1 MNTHKINAA
10 LFHAEKYAH
19 DAALTTEQIEDR
31 REFGRN
37 LLSALDKAVAM
48 INGDIPRSSVSI
60 DEKIAY
66 WKKLAEASDDE
77 TD

>member
-10 LFHAEKYAH
+10 LFHAEKYAY
-19 DAALTTEQIEDR
+19 DAALTTEQIEKR

-37 LLSALDKAVAM
+37 LLSALDKAIAM
-48 INGDIPRSSVSI
+48 INGDIPRSSV
-60 DEKIAY
+60 DKKIAH